1 MKRLLGVVL
10 VLFMACIPMNIHAQE
25 VDLSFEYSAQ
35 KVKIENAIKYYTI
48 EGELLDEAPIDCGTY
63 ITLLSNR
70 KTIVF
75 EINPKKVDVKVS
87 YNKDWR
93 ENDPEEEKYLCDYVG
108 DYEFKLRIDAD
119 GNINSLDNFQGNYDF
134 QFEPKNVKDIEVA
147 KTRITHP
154 DVEYVYSEDG
164 ISIYSDI
171 DQVEPIQLKDVG
183 EYTVAFDLDERY
195 YESVPF
201 KVTIL
206 PKTIELKPNKQ
217 FKYFGELDPVLENDD
232 YILTREL
239 GEDIGVYKLTVQS
252 KSKNYKYEIIE
263 NDVFTILEN
272 KSQQIKPEV
281 TNQPSNDEKKEPL
294 QSVNVSNKDKNKYAS
309 ATDMESNKDIETKVD
324 KESAKTETKVVT
336 GVFNLTPMYLSF
348 MTISLVVAMY
358 IMYILIRKRNVKI

>member
-10 VLFMACIPMNIHAQE
+10 VFFVAGIPMNIHAKE
-25 VDLSFEYSAQ
+25 VVNSFEYTSQ
-35 KVKIENAIKYYTI
+35 KIEVENAVKYYTI

-63 ITLLSNR
+63 IALLSDR
-70 KTIVF
+70 ETIFF
-75 EINPKKVDVKVS
+75 EINPKKVSVKVT

-93 ENDPEEEKYLCDYVG
+93 ESDPEEEKYLCDYVG

-119 GNINSLDNFQGNYDF
+119 GNINSLDNYLGNYDF
-134 QFEPKNVKDIEVA
+134 QFEPKNVNDVEVL
-147 KTRITHP
+147 KTKVTHP

-171 DQVEPIQLKDVG
+171 DYVKPILLKDVG

-217 FKYFGELDPVLENDD
+217 FKYFGEQDPILENDD
-232 YILTREL
+232 YILTREP
-239 GEDIGVYKLTVQS
+239 GEDIGDYKLTVQS

-263 NDVFTILEN
+263 NNVFTILEN
-272 KSQQIKPEV
+272 KSQQIKLEV
-281 TNQPSNDEKKEPL
+281 TNQPSNDEK
-294 QSVNVSNKDKNKYAS
+294 KDKNKYAS

-324 KESAKTETKVVT
+324 KESAKTETKVET
-336 GVFNLTPMYLSF
+336 GVSNLTLMYLSF
-348 MTISLVVAMY
+348 MTISLVIAMY
-358 IMYILIRKRNVKI
+358 IIYILIKKRNVKI

>member
-10 VLFMACIPMNIHAQE
+10 VLFMACIPMNVQAQE
-25 VDLSFEYSAQ
+25 VDLSFEYTGQ
-35 KVKIENAIKYYTI
+35 KIEIENAEMYFTQSW
-48 EGELLDEAPIDCGTY
+48 ERLDEAPTDCGTY
-63 ITLLSNR
+63 IAWTSDEKL
-70 KTIVF
+70 IHF

-93 ENDPEEEKYLCDYVG
+93 ESDPEEEKYLCEYVG
-108 DYEFKLRIDAD
+108 DYDFKLRIDTD
-119 GNINSLDNFQGNYDF
+119 GNINSLDNYQGNYDF

-171 DQVEPIQLKDVG
+171 DQVEPILLKDVG

-217 FKYFGELDPVLENDD
+217 FKYFGEEDPVLENDD
-232 YILTREL
+232 YILTREP
-239 GEDIGVYKLTVQS
+239 GEDIGNYKLTVQS

-263 NDVFTILEN
+263 NDVFKILGKDAIDRDETKGPSFKIDNEVEKTNYKETTALN
-272 KSQQIKPEV
+272 KSQSEITTGIQ
-281 TNQPSNDEKKEPL
+281 
-294 QSVNVSNKDKNKYAS
+294 
-309 ATDMESNKDIETKVD
+309 TKTFTY
-324 KESAKTETKVVT
+324 SIALM
-336 GVFNLTPMYLSF
+336 F
-348 MTISLVVAMY
+348 SLLV
-358 IMYILIRKRNVKI
+358 IFIFIFKFI